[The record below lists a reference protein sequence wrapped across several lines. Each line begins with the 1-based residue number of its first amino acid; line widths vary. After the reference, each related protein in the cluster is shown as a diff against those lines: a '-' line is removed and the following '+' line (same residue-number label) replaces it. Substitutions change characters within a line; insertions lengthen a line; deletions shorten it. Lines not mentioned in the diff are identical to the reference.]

1 MSLPHISPADA
12 KRLLD
17 QGAVL
22 IDIRDAD
29 EHARERISAARNV
42 PLSRLCNSP
51 LGTGGS
57 TVVFH
62 CKSGNRTRM
71 NAPLLAGAAEADAF
85 ILDGGLEAWKQAG
98 LPVTL
103 DRSQPIDIARQV
115 QMTAGGLAF
124 AGAVLGFAVNP
135 GFYLI
140 PGAIGAGLFF
150 AGLTGTCALAR
161 ILKHMP
167 WNRTAAA

>member
-12 KRLLD
+12 KRLID

-42 PLSRLCNSP
+42 PLSQLCNGP
-51 LGTGGS
+51 LGTAGQ

-71 NAPLLAGAAEADAF
+71 NSPLLAGAAEADAF
-85 ILDGGLEAWKQAG
+85 ILDGGIDAWKQAG
-98 LPVTL
+98 LPVAL
-103 DRSQPIDIARQV
+103 DRSKPIDIARQV
-115 QMTAGGLAF
+115 QMTAGGLAL
-124 AGAVLGFAVNP
+124 AGAVLGYAVNP
-135 GFYLI
+135 AFYALS
-140 PGAIGAGLFF
+140 GAIGAGLLF

-161 ILKHMP
+161 ILKWMP
-167 WNRTAAA
+167 WNRLAAA